1 MIDKIIKIFTLILLV
16 IIFPQDNLSSIENK
30 IIIKINNEIITS
42 LDLEDEIK
50 YLKALNPGLNKLNN
64 QEILEISK
72 KSILRENIKKIEI
85 LNNFENPKVPKEIL
99 DQLVKNIYSKIGIN
113 NLNNFKNYLNMNQI
127 DYKNVLNKIEIE
139 ALWNELI
146 FIKFSEQIKIDKDK
160 LTNQVKKNIN
170 KQNKSYLMSEIVFE
184 LSQSE
189 KLEDKY
195 KKISDTISN
204 KGFENAALIY
214 SISETA
220 KIGGKL
226 DWINENSLNNNIKDI
241 LKSKKEKDFT
251 KPITIPGGFLI
262 LKINEIKLIKLDKN
276 INEELERLIN
286 ITKNN
291 QLNQFSKIYFNRIKK
306 DMNINEI

>member
-1 MIDKIIKIFTLILLV
+1 M
-16 IIFPQDNLSSIENK
+16 
-30 IIIKINNEIITS
+30 
-42 LDLEDEIK
+42 
-50 YLKALNPGLNKLNN
+50 
-64 QEILEISK
+64 
-72 KSILRENIKKIEI
+72 
-85 LNNFENPKVPKEIL
+85 
-99 DQLVKNIYSKIGIN
+99 
-113 NLNNFKNYLNMNQI
+113 NY
-127 DYKNVLNKIEIE
+127 
-139 ALWNELI
+139 

-262 LKINEIKLIKLDKN
+262 LKINEIKKNKIKKN
-276 INEELERLIN
+276 IENELKKIIRT
-286 ITKNN
+286 TKNY
-291 QLNQFSKIYFNRIKK
+291 QLNQFSKIYFNRVKENIE
-306 DMNINEI
+306 INEI

>member
-1 MIDKIIKIFTLILLV
+1 
-16 IIFPQDNLSSIENK
+16 
-30 IIIKINNEIITS
+30 
-42 LDLEDEIK
+42 
-50 YLKALNPGLNKLNN
+50 
-64 QEILEISK
+64 
-72 KSILRENIKKIEI
+72 
-85 LNNFENPKVPKEIL
+85 
-99 DQLVKNIYSKIGIN
+99 
-113 NLNNFKNYLNMNQI
+113 MNQI

-286 ITKNN
+286 TTKNN

-306 DMNINEI
+306 DMSINEI

>member
-306 DMNINEI
+306 DMSINEI

>member
-85 LNNFENPKVPKEIL
+85 LNNFKNPKVPKEIL

-306 DMNINEI
+306 DMSINEI